1 MKIYSLNLENL
12 KVLDAN
18 SKSADIILQELIIGA
33 YYEELLEELE
43 ELMSEN
49 GNYSTLVDKD
59 SLIAEVE
66 GQLKDILD
74 EALSSIDYNQD
85 FKDYNDKVKKMVVE
99 SVMKRVDC
107 IASEYLSSDEI
118 ELVDYNES
126 SLDESKIISAVAEEL
141 DICKAMYGREIISQL
156 ADIIDSY
163 NFVIKY
169 NEYSLKMPTLV
180 LHSLMPLLEK
190 SDYDIKVVKKY

>member
-12 KVLDAN
+12 KILDVN
-18 SKSADIILQELIIGA
+18 SKSVDIILRELTAGA

-43 ELMSEN
+43 DRMSEY
-49 GNYSTLVDKD
+49 GNYYTLVDED

-66 GQLKDILD
+66 NQLKDILD
-74 EALSSIDYNQD
+74 EALSNIDYDQD
-85 FKDYNDKVKKMVVE
+85 FKDYNDKVKKTVAKA
-99 SVMKRVDC
+99 VMKRVDC

-156 ADIIDSY
+156 SDIIDSY
-163 NFVIKY
+163 DFAIKY
-169 NEYSLKMPTLV
+169 NEYSLQMPTLAP
-180 LHSLMPLLEK
+180 HSLMALLEK
-190 SDYDIKVVKKY
+190 SDYDIKVVKK